1 MRIAPGVRG
10 QGSRHG
16 SAVRVHCVFCDIW
29 GFLCFFGVNNASIT
43 DYVLEENNSKTRQHD
58 ATGRKCSGE
67 GGADV
72 DFPQRFMKPRRP
84 FVCLRMHRTPLE
96 IIQIGF
102 AENARADYVDT
113 FPKFQVLSTFL
124 HADVCPSNV
133 PSGGP

>member
-1 MRIAPGVRG
+1 LATAKICCRTHRSKAIIRQLNCVRKKVRIAPGVRG

-72 DFPQRFMKPRRP
+72 DFPIEHFTKQRRL
-84 FVCLRMHRTPLE
+84 CLS
-96 IIQIGF
+96 
-102 AENARADYVDT
+102 ENAPDAVRNN
-113 FPKFQVLSTFL
+113 
-124 HADVCPSNV
+124 SNRLR
-133 PSGGP
+133 